1 MRGRRNSRSGH
12 SWWASWSGH
21 RAQVPGS
28 GKQLLWV
35 AWRSD
40 EPSQPSQ
47 LAPRQTDPPRAH
59 TARGASL
66 DTLDP
71 VRLTTGV
78 EATSRRPKS

>member
-1 MRGRRNSRSGH
+1 MRGRGSGRSGR
-12 SWWASWSGH
+12 SWWASSSGH

-28 GKQLLWV
+28 EEQLLWV
-35 AWRSD
+35 SWRSD

-47 LAPRQTDPPRAH
+47 LAPWQTDLPGAH

-71 VRLTTGV
+71 VMLTTGM
-78 EATSRRPKS
+78 EATSWRPKS